1 MATGK
6 TCRSGTGANLGS
18 RAKLWPVADKRR
30 DNLDAAGYKHFA
42 LRYDAL

>member
-6 TCRSGTGANLGS
+6 ACSSDTRANLRS

-30 DNLDAAGYKHFA
+30 GNLDAAGYKHFA
-42 LRYDAL
+42 LRNDAL